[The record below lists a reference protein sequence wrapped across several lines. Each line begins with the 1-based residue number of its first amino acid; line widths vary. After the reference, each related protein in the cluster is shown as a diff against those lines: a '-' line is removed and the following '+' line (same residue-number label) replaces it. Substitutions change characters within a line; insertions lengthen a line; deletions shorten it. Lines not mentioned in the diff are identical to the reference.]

1 MYKIF
6 YLLIKKK
13 FKYKIYGGFK
23 FSFLRTLI
31 IFYLRIDDEVIFL
44 KCSYKLLA
52 NNLYR
57 DFLLQ

>member
-31 IFYLRIDDEVIFL
+31 IFYLRIDDEVIF
-44 KCSYKLLA
+44 KM
-52 NNLYR
+52 
-57 DFLLQ
+57 FV